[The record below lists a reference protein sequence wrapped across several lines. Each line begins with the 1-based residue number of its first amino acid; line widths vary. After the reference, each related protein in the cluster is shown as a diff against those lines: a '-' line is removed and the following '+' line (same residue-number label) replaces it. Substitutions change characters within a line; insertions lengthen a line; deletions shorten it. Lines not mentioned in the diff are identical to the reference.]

1 MVVVNRSGYVMNSIV
16 CDGLNIFNTTSC
28 VIVIIHKMH
37 LCGYNSLIEKEVSI
51 LGWFCSATHR
61 RSFLAWS
68 GYHLAAKKLA
78 NVGLSA
84 EFVNSYSCIGI
95 SDVGTLSLLKPTFRL
110 ISRELSITC
119 KLLLVSRNEPSWFF
133 GSSSILPMVKQVVDG
148 AATFSTTLARENRLH
163 Y

>member
-1 MVVVNRSGYVMNSIV
+1 MGTKLENNSAYCFDRAQSQRLCWDTKKMVVVNRSGYVMNSIV

-68 GYHLAAKKLA
+68 GAI
-78 NVGLSA
+78 
-84 EFVNSYSCIGI
+84 EFGI
-95 SDVGTLSLLKPTFRL
+95 S
-110 ISRELSITC
+110 
-119 KLLLVSRNEPSWFF
+119 
-133 GSSSILPMVKQVVDG
+133 VV
-148 AATFSTTLARENRLH
+148 
-163 Y
+163 